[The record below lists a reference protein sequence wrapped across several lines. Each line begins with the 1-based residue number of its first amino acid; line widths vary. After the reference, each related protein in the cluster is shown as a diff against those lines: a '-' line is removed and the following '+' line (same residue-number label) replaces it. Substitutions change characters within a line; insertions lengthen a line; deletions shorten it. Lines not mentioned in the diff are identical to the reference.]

1 MPEVKNSGK
10 PNMCRTRGEVF
21 VGVVCFFDIFA
32 RKEKLFV
39 HLFLK
44 RIILFNVLV
53 LCYFTTPIFVV
64 SKVVFCKVRT
74 EPCPEY
80 SRTEISVSSVRRP
93 YPCPILYTHYAR
105 ATISEVRVQHSFTYP
120 ALL

>member
-1 MPEVKNSGK
+1 
-10 PNMCRTRGEVF
+10 MCRTRGEVF

-93 YPCPILYTHYAR
+93 YPCPILYTLYAR